1 MSPVAILI
9 SGARAPVALELA
21 RSFHAHGHRVVMI
34 DSIRLTI
41 ARWSNSVSKFYVVPS
56 PRFKPT
62 EFMQRVQALI
72 VQEKI
77 DHFIPT
83 CEEAIYVSLHRHNF
97 DCRVW
102 TADASLMLRLHHKFE
117 FTRMGLPVPETSLL
131 KDFRDWEN
139 SSSYVFK
146 PIFSRFAQS
155 VIIGQSCTPEQFTQP
170 DQWIAQRRIIG
181 QEVCV
186 YSIWDDG
193 QLKAI
198 QLYHPLYRAG
208 KGAGIFFEPIENQA
222 ILTWVKRFGE
232 QHQYTGQLSFD
243 VIVEK
248 ETGYPYFIECNP
260 RSTSGAHL
268 LNHQLAPCFLGES
281 AHMEVASIEFALKYA
296 LCLLHPSAFLSTRIR
311 KATDVVFRK
320 KDPLPF
326 FLQFL
331 SVLEPAWISIRRR
344 TGFLAA
350 TTVDIEWNGPVQE
363 GPNP

>member
-1 MSPVAILI
+1 MPSLNILI

-21 RSFHAHGHRVVMI
+21 RSFHALGHRVVMI

-41 ARWSNSVSKFYVVPS
+41 ARWSNSVSRFYRVPS
-56 PRFKPT
+56 PRFKSK
-62 EFMQRVQALI
+62 EFVQRVQELI
-72 VQEKI
+72 TEEKI

-117 FTRMGLPVPETSLL
+117 FTRMHLPAPETSLL
-131 KDFRDWEN
+131 KDFRDWQN

-155 VIIGQSCTPEQFTQP
+155 VIIGKSCTPEQFEQP
-170 DQWIAQRRIIG
+170 DQWIAQRRIRG
-181 QEVCV
+181 QELCV
-186 YSIWDDG
+186 YSIWDHG
-193 QLKAI
+193 KMKAFE
-198 QLYHPLYRAG
+198 LYHPLYRAG
-208 KGAGIFFEPIENQA
+208 KGAGIFFEPMENEA
-222 ILTWVKRFGE
+222 IFSWVKKFGE
-232 QHQYTGQLSFD
+232 QHCYTGQLSFD
-243 VIVEK
+243 VIVEQ
-248 ETGYPYFIECNP
+248 ETGNPFFIECNP

-268 LNHQLAPCFLGES
+268 LNHQLAPSFLGES
-281 AHMEVASIEFALKYA
+281 TCFNSSRKAFALKYA
-296 LCLLHPSAFLSTRIR
+296 LYLLHPLAFLSSRIR
-311 KATDVVFRK
+311 KASDVVFRK

-331 SVLEPAWISIRRR
+331 SVLEIGWISLSRK

-350 TTVDIEWNGPVQE
+350 TTVDIEWNGAVQE